1 MYVVK
6 ILLIHRANYV
16 KISAKL
22 LFFMLRDINLCSIL
36 DIAGDSLPTLVEY
49 FSMAASTLVPR
60 VIFLLYMVLIMKMKS
75 KQCIKAEI
83 QAKKFQWIL
92 KAILWRDYYSIKGLE
107 KATVKDFWHNMGE
120 LQCHL

>member
-1 MYVVK
+1 M
-6 ILLIHRANYV
+6 

-60 VIFLLYMVLIMKMKS
+60 VEAMYQSRDTSQKISMDFKSDIMK
-75 KQCIKAEI
+75 
-83 QAKKFQWIL
+83 
-92 KAILWRDYYSIKGLE
+92 GLL
-107 KATVKDFWHNMGE
+107 FN
-120 LQCHL
+120 